1 MIWNFG
7 KISFLSKLFN
17 DNSSNRVVKT
27 TTFEIGLIIILLVG
41 TFGLGMQSIYSL
53 SCEIDPITGECIK
66 FPEVASPL
74 SQFKAGV
81 LLDEIFC
88 HPNKTLLIKE
98 SSGTPACVYDADK
111 LIERGWG
118 IFLSE
123 FSPAGTYPEQVNIS
137 MEFTACFGFCPTYSV
152 TISEDGAVT
161 FVGYENVQ
169 KLGTVEY
176 SITESEVISIVEK
189 IHEVGFY
196 GLEDEYD
203 PNITDV
209 PRIIISSNLDGDAK
223 SVKSPSH
230 AMPESLKT
238 IAILISDLTDVQ
250 KYVGEKQSFFE
261 QPSEEQ
267 QFTILHVHS
276 NLVDCVGVG
285 PQKCMQVR
293 ESPHLE
299 WKLFYD
305 GIEGFDFQEGTNYKL
320 EVIIKK
326 TENPPADASS
336 QRYILHQIL
345 ESYDK

>member
-1 MIWNFG
+1 M
-7 KISFLSKLFN
+7 
-17 DNSSNRVVKT
+17 KT
-27 TTFEIGLIIILLVG
+27 KTSEIGLIILLVG
-41 TFGLGMQSIYSL
+41 TFGLGIQSAYSL
-53 SCEIDPITGECIK
+53 SCEIDPVTRECIK

-74 SQFKAGV
+74 SQFNTGV
-81 LLDEIFC
+81 SLGEIFC

-98 SSGTPACVYDADK
+98 SSGTPACVYNADK

-123 FSPAGTYPEQVNIS
+123 FSPSGTYPEHVNIS
-137 MEFTACFGFCPTYSV
+137 MELTPCFGFCPTYSV
-152 TISEDGAVT
+152 TISEDGNVT
-161 FVGYENVQ
+161 FVGYKNVQ

-176 SITESEVISIVEK
+176 SITESKVISIVEK
-189 IHEVGFY
+189 IHDVGFY
-196 GLEDEYD
+196 ELEDEYD

-209 PRIIISSNLDGDAK
+209 PRIIISSNLDGNAK

-238 IAILISDLTDVQ
+238 VAMLISDLTGVQ

-261 QPSEEQ
+261 QHQKEEGQ
-267 QFTILHVHS
+267 ITILYVNS
-276 NLVDCVGVG
+276 NLVDCVGVS

-293 ESPHLE
+293 ESPHSE

-320 EVIIKK
+320 EVIIKEVK
-326 TENPPADASS
+326 NPPADASS

-345 ESYDK
+345 ESFNK